1 MFDFLGALAK
11 TLCIQEKLF
20 FVQMKYKDCR
30 RHGLLD
36 FFLILAYY
44 NHFNGFIGGFK
55 DPVLQLTFYLFK

>member
-36 FFLILAYY
+36 FFNI
-44 NHFNGFIGGFK
+44 GFITIISMDLLG
-55 DPVLQLTFYLFK
+55 DSRILFYN

>member
-36 FFLILAYY
+36 FFLILAL
-44 NHFNGFIGGFK
+44 
-55 DPVLQLTFYLFK
+55 LQSFQWIYWGIQGSCFTIDILFV